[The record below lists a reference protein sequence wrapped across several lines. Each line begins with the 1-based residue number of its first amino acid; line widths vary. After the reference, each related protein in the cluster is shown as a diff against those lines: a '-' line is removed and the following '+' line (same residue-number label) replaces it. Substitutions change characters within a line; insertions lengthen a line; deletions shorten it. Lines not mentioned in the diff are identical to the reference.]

1 MRVDQLRFGNYRSF
15 ARFRA
20 LDLRPITLL
29 YGWNNAGKSSIV
41 RLLAMLGDSVKEDA
55 AAPLETA
62 HTFAT
67 GGGFA
72 SLLSKY
78 DESVEEP
85 GALQVGLRWSDGMSC
100 EFRVRLSGRNNKQ
113 FVARLALTEPSGA
126 ERVVTSAAADGLY
139 TQDTPAS
146 DVPPVAIQFEGLL
159 PRDERFDELNKRL
172 RALRNS
178 VQWLRS
184 TRARPPRRFEP
195 RGVSPRRLASDG
207 SDAIEVLATND
218 AVFARVNQWF
228 RDATQRELV
237 LAEEGRDRRVI
248 LRPDATL
255 MNVDLVDTGEG
266 MIQVLPVLVAAA
278 MAERSDGPKILVI
291 EEPESHLH
299 PRAQVAL
306 VRLLCEIAAGDDP
319 PIMVLETHS
328 FAVMLGVQLA
338 IAQGRLEPG
347 RAVMHW
353 IEAADPKTESEIE
366 TIEFDAFGRLDRDGV
381 MPVFQTELALS
392 NELAAAQMKA
402 W

>member
-15 ARFRA
+15 GRFRA

-55 AAPLETA
+55 AAPLETSNA
-62 HTFAT
+62 IAS

-78 DESVEEP
+78 GESVEEP

-100 EFRVRLSGRNNKQ
+100 EFRIRLGGRNNKQ
-113 FVARLALTEPSGA
+113 FVARLAFTAPGHS
-126 ERVVTSAAADGLY
+126 ERIVSCAGADGPY
-139 TQDTPAS
+139 TQDAPAS
-146 DVPPVAIQFEGLL
+146 DAAPVPIQFDGMLA
-159 PRDERFDELNKRL
+159 RDARFDALNERL

-178 VQWLRS
+178 VQWLGS

-207 SDAIEVLATND
+207 RDAVEVLASNE
-218 AVFARVNQWF
+218 AVCERVNSWF
-228 RDATQRELV
+228 QKTTQRELV

-248 LRPDATL
+248 LRPKETL
-255 MNVDLVDTGEG
+255 KDVDLVDTGEG

-278 MAERSDGPKILVI
+278 MADRPDGPRILVI

-299 PRAQVAL
+299 PRAQEAL

-338 IAQGRLEPG
+338 IAKGALSPE
-347 RAVMHW
+347 RAIMHW
-353 IEAADPKTESEIE
+353 IEAADPKAESEIE
-366 TIEFDAFGRLDRDGV
+366 SIEFDSLGRHKRDGV

-392 NELAAAQMKA
+392 NELAAAQSKA